1 LVTNVVKGNFHPMVW
16 AAVRRRYR
24 FPQQPPDSNGTGASM
39 SDPALRV
46 GAPLLLAAIALVAC
60 YLPARKSLRIDPA
73 VSLREE

>member
-1 LVTNVVKGNFHPMVW
+1 
-16 AAVRRRYR
+16 
-24 FPQQPPDSNGTGASM
+24 M
-39 SDPALRV
+39 SDPLLLV